1 MNMTTISHLEN
12 AVAVSTFCGLDQ
24 HVAANGPTGREV
36 AERALAMPRTDGD
49 DELRKQLADYLGV
62 TPNAKVSERSAAVA
76 ESARLP
82 G

>member
-1 MNMTTISHLEN
+1 MTTISHLEN
-12 AVAVSTFCGLDQ
+12 AVAISTFCRLDQ

-62 TPNAKVSERSAAVA
+62 TPTPELSRAKGVGLNELLGIA
-76 ESARLP
+76 
-82 G
+82 

>member
-1 MNMTTISHLEN
+1 VNMTTISHLEN

-62 TPNAKVSERSAAVA
+62 TPNEQGQRQDAA
-76 ESARLP
+76 SGLSD
-82 G
+82 